1 MFFIT
6 SALAQPASAPS
17 AGGASG
23 WNEILTTLPMWI
35 AIFAIFYF
43 IVLRPQ
49 QQRAKAMQAMVAAVR
64 RGDTV
69 VTAGGLV
76 GKVTKVVDDNEV
88 LVEIADGVRVRVIK
102 STLADVRAKGEPAT
116 TETKSKSDD
125 DK

>member
-1 MFFIT
+1 MFIT
-6 SALAQPASAPS
+6 AAYAQPAA
-17 AGGASG
+17 ASG
-23 WNEILTTLPMWI
+23 DGLTQTIGTLFPLV
-35 AIFAIFYF
+35 AVFVIFYF

-49 QQRAKAMQAMVAAVR
+49 QQRMKALAQMVANVR

-88 LVEIADGVRVRVIK
+88 LVEISEGVRVRVLK
-102 STLADVRAKGEPAT
+102 ATLAEVRSKGEPAT
-116 TETKSKSDD
+116 SDGKSKNDD

>member
-1 MFFIT
+1 MFIT
-6 SALAQPASAPS
+6 SAYAQPASAPS
-17 AGGASG
+17 SGLGGFS
-23 WNEILTTLPMWI
+23 EIVTTLPMWI

-49 QQRAKAMQAMVAAVR
+49 QQRVKAMQQMVAAVR

-102 STLADVRAKGEPAT
+102 STLADVRAKGEPVT
-116 TETKSKSDD
+116 PETKSKSDD

>member
-1 MFFIT
+1 MWIT
-6 SALAQPASAPS
+6 PAYAQPA
-17 AGGASG
+17 AGAGDG
-23 WNEILTTLPMWI
+23 GFMQQVGMLFPLI
-35 AIFAIFYF
+35 AVFVIFYF

-49 QQRAKAMQAMVAAVR
+49 QQRMKALATMVANVR

-88 LVEIADGVRVRVIK
+88 LVEIAEGVRVRVIK
-102 STLADVRAKGEPAT
+102 STIADVRTKGEPAT
-116 TETKSKSDD
+116 SDNKAKSDD

>member
-1 MFFIT
+1 MLIT
-6 SALAQPASAPS
+6 PALAQPAAP
-17 AGGASG
+17 AGGLG
-23 WNEILTTLPMWI
+23 GFGDLLTTLPMWI

-49 QQRAKAMQAMVAAVR
+49 QQRMKAMQQMVAAVR

-76 GKVTKVVDDNEV
+76 GKVTKVIDDNEV
-88 LVEIADGVRVRVIK
+88 LVEIAEGVRVRVIK
-102 STLADVRAKGEPAT
+102 STLADVRAKGEPVT

>member
-1 MFFIT
+1 MFT
-6 SALAQPASAPS
+6 TPANAQ
-17 AGGASG
+17 GASPG
-23 WNEILTTLPMWI
+23 GGIMDVFTSMFPLL

-49 QQRAKAMQAMVAAVR
+49 QQRMKALAQMISAVR

-76 GKVTKVVDDNEV
+76 GKVTKVIDDNEV
-88 LVEIADGVRVRVIK
+88 LVEVADGVRVRVIK
-102 STLADVRAKGEPAT
+102 STLAEVRSKGEPAT
-116 TETKSKSDD
+116 TDTKSKSDD

>member
-1 MFFIT
+1 MFIT
-6 SALAQPASAPS
+6 SAYAQGAPA
-17 AGGASG
+17 AGGG
-23 WNEILTTLPMWI
+23 IMDVFGTMFPLI
-35 AIFAIFYF
+35 AIFAIFYL

-49 QQRAKAMQAMVAAVR
+49 QQRMKALALQVSAVR

-88 LVEIADGVRVRVIK
+88 LVEIAEGVRVRVIK
-102 STLADVRAKGEPAT
+102 ATLSEVRTKGEPASDS
-116 TETKSKSDD
+116 KSKSDND

>member
-1 MFFIT
+1 MLIT
-6 SALAQPASAPS
+6 SAFAQPAAPPS
-17 AGGASG
+17 GGMGGFS
-23 WNEILTTLPMWI
+23 EILTTLPMWI

-49 QQRAKAMQAMVAAVR
+49 QQRLKAQQQMVAAVR

-69 VTAGGLV
+69 VTAGGLI

-88 LVEIADGVRVRVIK
+88 VVEVAEGVRVRVVKATI
-102 STLADVRAKGEPAT
+102 ADVRAKGEPAAG
-116 TETKSKSDD
+116 ETKAKSDD

>member
-1 MFFIT
+1 MWIT
-6 SALAQPASAPS
+6 AAYAQPAGA
-17 AGGASG
+17 AGGSDT
-23 WNEILTTLPMWI
+23 LTQTIGTLFPLVAVFI
-35 AIFAIFYF
+35 IFYF

-49 QQRAKAMQAMVAAVR
+49 QQRMKTLATMVANVR

-88 LVEIADGVRVRVIK
+88 LVEIAEGVRVRIVK
-102 STLADVRAKGEPAT
+102 ATLAEVRTKGEPAT
-116 TETKSKSDD
+116 SDGKSKSDD